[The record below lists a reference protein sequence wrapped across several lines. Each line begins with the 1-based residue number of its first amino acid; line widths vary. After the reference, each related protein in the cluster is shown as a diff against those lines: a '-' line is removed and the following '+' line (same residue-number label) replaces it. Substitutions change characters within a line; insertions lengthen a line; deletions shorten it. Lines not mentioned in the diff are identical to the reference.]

1 MPLRSV
7 PAWATTSVLALCGMV
22 VSLQQTL
29 VVPLL
34 PEFPHILGVSADD
47 SSWLVTA
54 TLLSAAIFTPIISR
68 MADMYGKRKMLLLAL
83 VVMTIGSLVAA
94 IGGTFPAL
102 IAGRAMQGFA
112 SSLIPV
118 GISVLRDELPKEKVA
133 SAVALMSATLGIGAA
148 LGMPLSGLLF
158 NAFGWASLF
167 WVSAALG
174 AVFIVGVLLL
184 VEESKITTPG
194 RFDVLGA
201 LVLSLILTAALLA
214 ISKGAS
220 WGWSSPLV
228 LGLFAL
234 SLALLAGWIPLQLRI
249 NQPMVDLRTT
259 VKRPVLLTNIASF
272 FMCVAMFVNM
282 LVTTQQLQVP
292 TGTGYAFGLSV
303 LVAGLAMVPSGL
315 AMVVLAPVAG
325 AMINRWGGKTAIV
338 FGSAIMA
345 ATYVGRVFFDNTV
358 WEVIVGATLVNVGV
372 AFSYAAMPTLIMAS
386 VPITE
391 TASANGVN
399 ALVRSMGTS
408 VASALTGLILS
419 AMVIEYDGAPVPSLD
434 ALHLSFW
441 LAAMAA
447 TIGIGIALFIPG
459 GSHTVK
465 AADDVEET
473 LVHGRLSMQGRTGLP
488 SPAVVTFVRED
499 GVPGDWARTDH
510 EGHFTAALPGPGRYV
525 VVANAGGWAPRSQCV
540 DFSGGDTE
548 HDLEL
553 LDQLSLEGL
562 VERSGHPVGNALV
575 TLNAGVGDFVAA
587 TRTDADGHYVL
598 DLPPTG
604 TYIVTGVAPGGEATA
619 SVKAILRARSER
631 VDIALPVS

>member
-34 PEFPHILGVSADD
+34 PEFPQILGVSADD

-54 TLLSAAIFTPIISR
+54 TLLTAAIFTPIISR

-83 VVMTIGSLVAA
+83 AVMTVGSLVAA
-94 IGGTFPAL
+94 LGGTFPAL

-118 GISVLRDELPKEKVA
+118 GISVLRDELPQEKVA

-148 LGMPLSGLLF
+148 LGMPLSGLLY
-158 NAFGWASLF
+158 NAFGWESLF

-174 AVFIVGVLLL
+174 AAFVVGVLLL
-184 VEESKITTPG
+184 VEESSITTPG
-194 RFDVLGA
+194 RFDILGA
-201 LVLSLILTAALLA
+201 VVLSAILTATLLA
-214 ISKGAS
+214 VSKGAS
-220 WGWSSPLV
+220 WGWTSPLV
-228 LGLFAL
+228 LGLLAL
-234 SLALLAGWIPLQLRI
+234 ALALLAGWIPLQLRV
-249 NQPMVDLRTT
+249 NHPMVDLRTSA
-259 VKRPVLLTNIASF
+259 KRPVLLTNVASF
-272 FMCVAMFVNM
+272 FICVAMFVNM
-282 LVTTQQLQVP
+282 LITTQQLQIP

-315 AMVVLAPVAG
+315 AMVVLSPVAG
-325 AMINRWGGKTAIV
+325 AMINRWGGKAALVFGTAIM
-338 FGSAIMA
+338 G
-345 ATYVGRVFFDNTV
+345 ATYVGRVFFDNAV
-358 WEVIVGATLVNVGV
+358 WEVIAGATLVNVGV
-372 AFSYAAMPTLIMAS
+372 AFAYAAMPTLIMGA

-419 AMVIEYDGAPVPSLD
+419 ALVIRYNGVPVPSLD

-441 LAAMAA
+441 LAAVASA
-447 TIGIGIALFIPG
+447 VGIGIALFIPG
-459 GSHTVK
+459 GRHPAK
-465 AADDVEET
+465 AADAVAET
-473 LVHGRLSMQGRTGLP
+473 LVHGRVLRQGRPGQH

-499 GVPGDWARTDH
+499 GIPGDWARTDH
-510 EGHFTAALPGPGRYV
+510 DGNFTAALPGPGRYV
-525 VVANAGGWAPRSQCV
+525 VVANAGGWAPRSQLV
-540 DFSGGDTE
+540 EFSGGDTE

-553 LDQLSLEGL
+553 LEELSLEGT
-562 VERSGHPVGNALV
+562 VEAGGAVLPGALV
-575 TLNAGVGDFVAA
+575 TMSAGAGDFVAA
-587 TRTDADGHYVL
+587 TRTDAAGRYTL
-598 DLPPTG
+598 ALPPVG
-604 TYIVTGVAPGGEATA
+604 TYVVTAVSPDGSAAH

-631 VDIALPVS
+631 VDIGLPG